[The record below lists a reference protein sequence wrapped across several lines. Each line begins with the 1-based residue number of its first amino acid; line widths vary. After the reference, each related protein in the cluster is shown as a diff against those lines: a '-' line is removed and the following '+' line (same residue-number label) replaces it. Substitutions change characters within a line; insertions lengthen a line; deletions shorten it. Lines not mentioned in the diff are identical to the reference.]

1 MAVLLDGKLHAQQ
14 IKDEIKEQMDK
25 LAYRDR
31 PTLAMVIVGN
41 NPASE
46 IYVRHKQN
54 DCKECLIGS
63 VVYRLPEDT
72 EEGRVIDLVR
82 QLSCDSHVTGIIV
95 QLPLPRHIDK
105 KKIIEAIDP
114 DKDVDG
120 FTRKNVAALYSDNP
134 GFVPCTPLGVVEL
147 LHRYEYVFTG
157 KNVAI
162 LGRSDI
168 VGKPLAQLMMYLD
181 ATVTVCHS
189 KTQIDSMLEIIRRAD
204 IVVSAMGDPR
214 VLQPYA
220 HRGELFAEKTVLV
233 DVSMNRGLLG
243 RSIGDIPTDWNKW
256 SEAYTP
262 VPGGIGPMTRAML
275 LKNTVKAWDK
285 QREGQK
291 NEYAKI

>member
-1 MAVLLDGKLHAQQ
+1 MPVILDGKLHAQQ
-14 IKDEIKEQMDK
+14 IKDEIKEEMSL

-31 PTLAMVIVGN
+31 PTLAMVIVGDD
-41 NPASE
+41 PASD

-54 DCKECLIGS
+54 DCRECLIGS
-63 VVYRLPEDT
+63 VVYRLPEDV
-72 EEGRVIDLVR
+72 EEEKVIDVVH
-82 QLSCDSHVTGIIV
+82 QLSYDPSVSGIIV
-95 QLPLPRHIDK
+95 QLPLPKHIDK
-105 KKIIEAIDP
+105 LKVIEAIDP

-120 FTRKNVAALYSDNP
+120 FTQKSIAAMYNDTK

-147 LHRYEYVFTG
+147 LHRYGYVLSG

-162 LGRSDI
+162 LGRSNI
-168 VGKPLAQLMMYLD
+168 VGKPLAQLMMYFH
-181 ATVTVCHS
+181 ATVTICHS
-189 KTQIDSMLEIIRRAD
+189 FTQIDSMLEIIRRSD
-204 IVVSAMGDPR
+204 IVVSAMGDPK

-243 RSIGDIPTDWNKW
+243 RSIGDIPTEWYEW

-275 LKNTVKAWDK
+275 LRNTVKA
-285 QREGQK
+285 QK
-291 NEYAKI
+291 ERLKL